1 MTAIP
6 VLETERLVLRA
17 PELDDFEPFAAYLA
31 SPRSIYEDGP
41 MDRARAWKEFASGR
55 ALWDLR
61 GYGTWSVAERASGAY
76 LGEAG
81 LYQPAHY
88 PEPEIGWMVLAKAEG
103 KGLAR
108 EAALAVRSWAY
119 GSLGLTTLVS
129 YIDPRNV
136 RSIGL
141 AERLGARRDD
151 AAPKPE
157 GEVCVVYRHPS
168 PEAPSSPEGLQ

>member
-17 PELDDFEPFAAYLA
+17 PRLEDFEPFAAHMA
-31 SPRSIYEDGP
+31 SDRSVYEDGP
-41 MDRARAWKEFASGR
+41 LTRAQAWKEFAAAR

-61 GYGTWSVAERASGAY
+61 GYGTWSLTGREDGDY

-81 LYQPAHY
+81 IYQPAHY
-88 PEPEIGWMVLAKAEG
+88 PEPEIGWMVLAQAEG

-108 EAALAVRSWAY
+108 EAALAVRGWAY
-119 GSLGLTTLVS
+119 GTRGLGALVS
-129 YIDPRNV
+129 YIDPENA
-136 RSIGL
+136 RSIRL
-141 AERLGARRDD
+141 ARRLGAKLDE

-157 GEVCVVYRHPS
+157 GEICVTYRHPG
-168 PEAPSSPEGLQ
+168 PPLQTETLQ